1 MVAPVIYPKDNF
13 DNNVINRA
21 YGFRKILVT
30 ETVRL
35 KGQLAWVNGQHLNP
49 PNNIINNGYSKL
61 LKRLIM
67 ENEILDQKILEY
79 IMFRG
84 GDIQN
89 NSLADANEINSMITT
104 YSGTTQFLDKLVNVF
119 RLLQQ
124 EVQMVNDEA
133 NALVQPDFI
142 TMHFFTQIAIHIHK
156 RVTQLCKIY
165 NTHNVDATNN
175 NLVFMLS
182 NTSDIENTDIF
193 DFSQLTIQ

>member
-1 MVAPVIYPKDNF
+1 MAPAILPKDNF
-13 DNNVINRA
+13 EQSVINRV
-21 YGFRKILVT
+21 YGFRKHLVT
-30 ETVRL
+30 ETMRL
-35 KGQLAWVNGQHLNP
+35 KGQLAWVNGQHLDP

-84 GDIQN
+84 GDIQD
-89 NSLADANEINSMITT
+89 NSLADANEINNMITT
-104 YSGTTQFLDKLVNVF
+104 YTDTTQFLNKLVNVF

-133 NALVQPDFI
+133 NALVQRDFI
-142 TMHFFTQIAIHIHK
+142 TVHFFTQIAIHIHK

-165 NTHNVDATNN
+165 NTHNIDALNN
-175 NLVFMLS
+175 NVVFMLS